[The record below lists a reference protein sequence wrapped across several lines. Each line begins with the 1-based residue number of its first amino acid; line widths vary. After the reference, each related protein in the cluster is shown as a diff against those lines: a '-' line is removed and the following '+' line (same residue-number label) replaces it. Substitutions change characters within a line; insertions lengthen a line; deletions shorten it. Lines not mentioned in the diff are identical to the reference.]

1 MAPKIPQERAIAN
14 LLFWCLVVPIVAGV
28 FLRLFFVL
36 FNFGYGFVVF
46 LIFGQAYAG
55 LVAAVAWVSPSAF
68 WSGSILNTKSIFR
81 QPFNLR
87 SLA

>member
-55 LVAAVAWVSPSAF
+55 LVAAVALLTALGFTVGVLVWVYTQYQQH
-68 WSGSILNTKSIFR
+68 ILAT
-81 QPFNLR
+81 L
-87 SLA
+87 

>member
-1 MAPKIPQERAIAN
+1 MAPKLPQERAIAN

-55 LVAAVAWVSPSAF
+55 LVAAVALLTALGFTVGVLVWVYSQYQKH
-68 WSGSILNTKSIFR
+68 ILATF
-81 QPFNLR
+81 
-87 SLA
+87 

>member
-14 LLFWCLVVPIVAGV
+14 LRFWCLVVPIVAGV
-28 FLRLFFVL
+28 FLRLFCVL

-55 LVAAVAWVSPSAF
+55 LVAAVALLTALGFTVGVLVWVYSQYQKH
-68 WSGSILNTKSIFR
+68 ILATF
-81 QPFNLR
+81 
-87 SLA
+87 

>member
-1 MAPKIPQERAIAN
+1 MAPKVPQERTIAN

-36 FNFGYGFVVF
+36 FNFGYGLVIV

-55 LVAAVAWVSPSAF
+55 LVAASALLTALGFTAGVLVWVYTQYQKH
-68 WSGSILNTKSIFR
+68 ILATF
-81 QPFNLR
+81 
-87 SLA
+87 

>member
-55 LVAAVAWVSPSAF
+55 LVAAVALLTALGFTVGVLVWVYSQYQKH
-68 WSGSILNTKSIFR
+68 ILATF
-81 QPFNLR
+81 
-87 SLA
+87 